1 MIAMPRFRP
10 FRIRTAVLAVLLLG
24 TTPAATAQER
34 FRKSPPAPD
43 PLPSLR
49 LPLIESFTLSNGL
62 ILAIAPRT
70 DSRMS
75 VVQLVIQAGEADAP
89 ARLPGVAAVV
99 AGLMGRGTIFLSAA
113 DIEDRIEALGGSYE
127 IAVTP
132 DATTFSFVCLEED
145 LDRALDLLKI
155 MILEAAFQDRELDVV
170 KRTIRYDILSKLR
183 DPEYIARRQLLRA
196 LFAGHPY
203 ETATYSEDALRVI
216 TRKDAEEFY
225 ARFYR
230 PNNAV
235 LVLAGNYNL
244 TTASRKVSRA
254 FNTWVAQPVERAFI
268 PTPVPNAAGRV
279 CFVDMPQ
286 ARDAVI
292 FVGNVAMPQ
301 TSPEFFPWLVLN
313 QVLGGTTGSRLFMN
327 LRESR
332 GYAYYA
338 FSGAD
343 FFRSCGVYWARARV
357 TPEFV
362 YPAVQ
367 EILKELQALAAERLP
382 AFEFEQAKS
391 FLIGNFPLRLDSP
404 DAFARRAA
412 QVKAMNLGDEH
423 WSRYYDAIMNVSLER
438 VLDAA
443 QKVFLPKP
451 AVVIVGGR
459 ERVVDYLRDFE
470 AVEIYDARG
479 VLKSTIR
486 KGVEK

>member
-1 MIAMPRFRP
+1 MTSRRRSPRFQ
-10 FRIRTAVLAVLLLG
+10 AAALAVLLAG
-24 TTPAATAQER
+24 TATAQER

-43 PLPSLR
+43 PLPSFR
-49 LPLIESFTLSNGL
+49 LPLLESFTLSNGL
-62 ILAIAPRT
+62 TLAMAPRPA
-70 DSRMS
+70 SRVS
-75 VVQLVIQAGEADAP
+75 VVQLVIRAGEADAP
-89 ARLPGVAAVV
+89 ARLPGIASVV
-99 AGLMGRGTIFLSAA
+99 AGLVGRGTLFLSAA
-113 DIEDRIEALGGSYE
+113 DIEDRIEALGANYE
-127 IAVTP
+127 VGVTP

-145 LDRALDLLKI
+145 LDRALELLRT
-155 MILEAAFQDRELDVV
+155 MLLEAAFQDRELDIV
-170 KRTIRYDILSKLR
+170 KRTLRYDILAKLR
-183 DPEYIARRQLLRA
+183 DPEFIARRQLFRA

-203 ETATYSEDALRVI
+203 ETATFSEEALRVI

-225 ARFYR
+225 GRFYR

-244 TTASRKVSRA
+244 TTATRKVSRV
-254 FNTWVAQPVERAFI
+254 FNTWAAQPVERAFI
-268 PTPVPNAAGRV
+268 PTPAPSTAGRV

-292 FVGNVAMPQ
+292 FVGNVAMPM
-301 TSPEFFPWLVLN
+301 TSPEFFPWMVLN

-357 TPEFV
+357 TPESV

-367 EILKELQALAAERLP
+367 EILKELRALTGERLP

-391 FLIGNFPLRLDSP
+391 FLIGNFPLQLDSP
-404 DAFARRAA
+404 EAFARRAA

-423 WSRYYDAIMNVSLER
+423 WSRYYDAVMNVSLER

-443 QKVFLPKP
+443 QKVFLPRP
-451 AVVIVGGR
+451 SVVIVGGR
-459 ERVVDYLRDFE
+459 DRVVDYLRDFDT
-470 AVEIYDARG
+470 VEIYDARG

-486 KGVEK
+486 KGVEQ

>member
-1 MIAMPRFRP
+1 MIAPSRLPSGPLRA
-10 FRIRTAVLAVLLLG
+10 AVLVFLLLG
-24 TTPAATAQER
+24 TATAQER

-43 PLPSLR
+43 PLPPLR

-62 ILAIAPRT
+62 TLAYVARP
-70 DSRMS
+70 DSRLS

-89 ARLPGVAAVV
+89 ARLPGIAAIV
-99 AGLMGRGTIFLSAA
+99 AGLMGRGTVFLSAA
-113 DIEDRIEALGGSYE
+113 DIEDRIEALGGNYDV
-127 IAVTP
+127 AVTP
-132 DATTFSFVCLEED
+132 DTTTFTFVCLEED
-145 LDRALDLLKI
+145 VDQALDLLKT
-155 MILEAAFQDRELDVV
+155 MILEATFQDRELDTV
-170 KRTIRYDILSKLR
+170 KRTLRYDILSRLR
-183 DPEYIARRQLLRA
+183 DAEYIARRQLLRT

-203 ETATYSEDALRVI
+203 EKATYSEDVLRAV

-225 ARFYR
+225 TRFYR

-235 LVLAGNYNL
+235 LILAGNFSL
-244 TTASRKVSRA
+244 SGASRKISRA

-268 PTPVPNAAGRV
+268 PSPVPNTAPRV

-292 FVGNVAMPQ
+292 FVGNLAMPM
-301 TSPEFFPWLVLN
+301 TSPEYFPWLVLN
-313 QVLGGTTGSRLFMN
+313 QVLGGTTGSRLFMK

-332 GYAYYA
+332 GFAYYA

-357 TPEFV
+357 TPESI
-362 YPAVQ
+362 YPATQ
-367 EILKELQALAAERLP
+367 EILRELQSLTAERLP
-382 AFEFEQAKS
+382 TFEFEQAKS
-391 FLIGNFPLRLDSP
+391 FLIGNFPLRLDAP
-404 DAFARRAA
+404 EDFARRAA
-412 QVKAMNLGDEH
+412 QVKIMNLGEEH
-423 WSRYYDAIMNVSLER
+423 WSRYYDAVMNVSPER
-438 VLDAA
+438 VIETA
-443 QKVFLPKP
+443 QKVFLPRP

-459 ERVVDYLRDFE
+459 DRVVDYLRDFE